1 MIRKLVAIQFVR
13 FMTAGRTFPALLG
26 CEDES
31 GTTVGEYVVKL
42 RGTVGEPG
50 LMKELFASRLAR
62 LFRLG
67 LTYAGVGRNRA
78 GSGRFDR

>member
-50 LMKELFASRLAR
+50 LMKDSSRP
-62 LFRLG
+62 
-67 LTYAGVGRNRA
+67 
-78 GSGRFDR
+78 GSQAISAWPHLCRRWS